1 MQLMK
6 NKIRSE
12 RGASITFALLLF
24 LVCAV
29 IGSAVLVAGSAAA
42 GRLSKIAEN
51 DQRYYSVNSA
61 ARLLIDLVEADEV
74 KVTKEVKEKEDGS
87 SEHTYRYALNGGEG
101 SIVDEA
107 TTFSSLALEAAY
119 QLSEKIGEEPSSSV
133 EVTHTLTVSSG
144 ASGDDPLA
152 TVVTETIYPDGRLE
166 FVVSKTDVKDTNSIY
181 RIRLE
186 FQNTGSDSG
195 TERSFKWVL
204 NDIES
209 IKTDPKE
216 TNGGGTP

>member
-61 ARLLIDLVEADEV
+61 ARLLIELIEADEV
-74 KVTKEVKEKEDGS
+74 TVTEGEDESG
-87 SEHTYRYALNGGEG
+87 ERTYSYRLNGEEVV
-101 SIVDEA
+101 VDENSP
-107 TTFSSLALEAAY
+107 FSSLALEAAY
-119 QLSEKIGEEPSSSV
+119 QLSEEIGEEPSSSV

-166 FVVSKTDVKDTNSIY
+166 FVVSKTDGKDTNSIY

-209 IKTDPKE
+209 IRTAPKT